1 MRKTAK
7 DLLEELKEMSNV
19 ERNKFLDEIYE
30 MYFNLGIPRE
40 IIEEENRILEAYYN
54 GELVESDDAY

>member
-1 MRKTAK
+1 MGKTAK
-7 DLLEELKEMSNV
+7 ELLNELKQMNNV

-40 IIEEENRILEAYYN
+40 VIEEENRILEAYYN
-54 GELVESDDAY
+54 GELVESDDTY

>member
-1 MRKTAK
+1 MKKTAK
-7 DLLEELKEMSNV
+7 DLLEELKEMDNV

-40 IIEEENRILEAYYN
+40 VIEEEKRILEAYYN
-54 GELVESDDAY
+54 GELIETKDTY

>member
-1 MRKTAK
+1 MNKTAK
-7 DLLEELKEMSNV
+7 ELLEELKGMSNV

-40 IIEEENRILEAYYN
+40 VIEEENRILEAYYN
-54 GELVESDDAY
+54 GELVESENTY